1 MTTGLEFTEQVLCTN
16 HNNTENTVERHTL
29 RGIHLLLRSCK
40 HVLLDLYGLQSVK
53 PTGVYS

>member
-29 RGIHLLLRSCK
+29 CSTGKLQCLKAVNTEVLNTSFLACSGI
-40 HVLLDLYGLQSVK
+40 
-53 PTGVYS
+53 